1 MRADEYR
8 RHDAVALVEL
18 VAGGEVTPSEVLEAA
33 VATIDARNPAL
44 NAVVIRFEDAARGA
58 VARGLPRGRFHG
70 VPFLLKD
77 LDLAL
82 AGQPLTH
89 GSRLFQGFVPD
100 RDSTLVARYKAAG
113 LVILGRTNSAEL
125 GLSFTTE
132 PLAYGPTRHPQDP
145 TLSPGGSSGG
155 AAAAVAAGMVP
166 MAHGTDGGGSI
177 RQPAALC
184 GLFGLKPSRGRTPA
198 GPDASETFF
207 GLAMSHALTRSVRDS
222 AALLDAT
229 AGFEP
234 GALHWLPEPERSY
247 ESCAGR
253 DPPRLRIALQRRPFN
268 GASVDP
274 LCLAAVEEAARLCE
288 DLGHHVEDGAPDLS
302 GLDVG
307 DAAGL
312 LSGAFTAERIS
323 AFAAQNG
330 IADPLAQLEPLH
342 AAHVRA
348 AMVRSA
354 PDLVAA
360 LATMRAVERRVA
372 AFFTRADL
380 ILSPVIATPSLPLG
394 WLSSADPAER
404 DRRAAAHA
412 PFTTVYNRAGV
423 PAMSV
428 PFAQGRTP
436 VGVQFA
442 AALGREDL
450 LFGLAGAIERARPWV
465 TA

>member
-1 MRADEYR
+1 MRVDEYR
-8 RHDAVALVEL
+8 RHDAVALTAL
-18 VAGGEVTPSEVLEAA
+18 VTRGEVTPAEVLEAA

-44 NAVVIRFEDAARGA
+44 NAVVIRFEDAARAA
-58 VARGLPRGRFHG
+58 VARGLPHGRFHG

-89 GSRLFQGFVPD
+89 GSRLFQGFVPTE
-100 RDSTLVARYKAAG
+100 DSTLVARYKAAG

-132 PLAYGPTRHPQDP
+132 PAAYGPTRHPQDP

-155 AAAAVAAGMVP
+155 AAAAVASGMVP

-207 GLAMSHALTRSVRDS
+207 GLAVSHALTRSVRDS

-234 GALHWLPEPERSY
+234 GALHWLPEPTCSY
-247 ESCAGR
+247 EHCAGR

-268 GASVDP
+268 GAAVDP
-274 LCLAAVEEAARLCE
+274 SCLAAVEEAARLCE

-302 GLDVG
+302 GLDAG
-307 DAAGL
+307 AAAGL
-312 LSGAFTAERIS
+312 LSGAFTAERI
-323 AFAAQNG
+323 ATYAAQAG
-330 IADPLAQLEPLH
+330 IADPLSRLDLLH

-348 AMVRSA
+348 AMIRSA

-360 LATMRAVERRVA
+360 LATMRAVERRVT
-372 AFFTRADL
+372 AFFTRADI
-380 ILSPVIATPSLPLG
+380 ILSPVTATPSLPLG
-394 WLSSADPAER
+394 WLSSPDPAER

-412 PFTTVYNRAGV
+412 PFTAVYNRAGV

-428 PFAQGRTP
+428 PFAQGGTP